1 MQIATTPYAPAG
13 PPEAGITQDTNTESG
28 ETMVDE
34 PKLRNEQLG
43 YALLR
48 AVVGV
53 NLMMHGISRM
63 ITGPGE
69 FAAKLVMQFEH
80 APLPAW
86 SVWVFGLILPATE
99 GLLGLLILVGLRT
112 RAALVAASLLIMLLT
127 FGSSLLQ
134 DWNVT
139 GTQLTYALVYSILI
153 FLHQHDGWSIDAWIK
168 RH

>member
-1 MQIATTPYAPAG
+1 MI
-13 PPEAGITQDTNTESG
+13 
-28 ETMVDE
+28 DE
-34 PKLRNEQLG
+34 LKLRNEQLG

-48 AVVGV
+48 AVVGI

-63 ITGPGE
+63 VSGPGE

-86 SVWVFGLILPATE
+86 SVWVFGQTLPAIE
-99 GLLGLLILVGLRT
+99 GLLGLLILIGLRT
-112 RAALVAASLLIMLLT
+112 RAALIAASLLIIVLT

-134 DWNVT
+134 DWNAT
-139 GTQLTYALVYSILI
+139 GIQLTYALVYSALI

>member
-1 MQIATTPYAPAG
+1 MA
-13 PPEAGITQDTNTESG
+13 
-28 ETMVDE
+28 DE
-34 PKLRNEQLG
+34 LKFRNEQLG

-53 NLMMHGISRM
+53 NLMMHGVSRM
-63 ITGPGE
+63 ISGPGE

-80 APLPAW
+80 APLPTW
-86 SVWVFGLILPATE
+86 SVWLFGLILPAIE

-134 DWNVT
+134 DWSIV
-139 GTQLTYALVYSILI
+139 GTQLTYALAYFVLI

-168 RH
+168 QR

>member
-1 MQIATTPYAPAG
+1 MQIATTPYAPTG
-13 PPEAGITQDTNTESG
+13 PSKAGITQDTNTESG

-48 AVVGV
+48 AAVGV

-86 SVWVFGLILPATE
+86 SVWVGP
-99 GLLGLLILVGLRT
+99 
-112 RAALVAASLLIMLLT
+112 
-127 FGSSLLQ
+127 
-134 DWNVT
+134 
-139 GTQLTYALVYSILI
+139 
-153 FLHQHDGWSIDAWIK
+153 
-168 RH
+168 

>member
-1 MQIATTPYAPAG
+1 MI
-13 PPEAGITQDTNTESG
+13 
-28 ETMVDE
+28 DE
-34 PKLRNEQLG
+34 LKFRNEQIG

-53 NLMMHGISRM
+53 NLLMHGVSRM
-63 ITGPGE
+63 IAGPGV

-86 SVWVFGLILPATE
+86 SVWVFGLILPAIE
-99 GLLGLLILVGLRT
+99 GLLGLLIFLGLRT

-127 FGSSLLQ
+127 FGSALLQ
-134 DWNVT
+134 DWNST
-139 GTQLTYALVYSILI
+139 GTQLTYGLVYSVLI
-153 FLHQHDGWSIDAWIK
+153 FLHQHDGWSIDALIK